1 MLKNSTFLQR
11 LYNNSNRLIQKYNGT
26 YITQTHMLI
35 SLLSL
40 KQSAYST
47 SVHSNEYNKCMERF
61 IDDDAKINATLMHA
75 YDYIRLNPNVSDKE
89 EKGYSDCYESAL
101 VYADL
106 SGEEIVTAPML
117 ITEILSNL
125 TPDTKDLFSSVI
137 KNDAVEQ
144 MLQEEPTFD
153 NETQTPTDI
162 LWPIKELQNKL
173 RDKIYGQD
181 EAINALVSGYF
192 NLLLDEDKTS
202 KTTKPRATFLFAGAP
217 GVGKTYLAQV
227 AAKALHL
234 PFRRFDMS
242 SFSDKEAV
250 LEFAGTDKVYKASH
264 EGLVTGFVSKHPKCV
279 LLFDEIEKAHI
290 NIIHLFLQILDAG
303 KLKDSY
309 TGQNVL
315 FNNAII
321 IMTTNAGK
329 SLYENL
335 EPGSPMPNR
344 KTVINAL
351 STEYNSFT
359 GRKNFPEAI
368 CSRFAAGNI
377 VLFNPLGMQELL
389 KIGAKAI
396 EETSVRIGDKFKIEV
411 ECDKNLCA
419 AILFSEGNRA
429 DARSLSG
436 RITNLISQEIFN
448 WFKFAYEKDGSAIN
462 EVEKIKIQIPL
473 RDNAKNLFEPCG
485 NQNILLYSENP
496 DAFNNFE
503 STKAY
508 TIIKANTIAHAQ
520 DILDEY
526 DISFAVCDIF
536 GDEQPTL
543 NIEDTDSEGRKLMDI
558 LVKAQT
564 PTFVYRSEKRIINSE
579 EQHSLLESGAYGFV
593 DQGSSSADVAKI
605 LKQINKQI
613 YSEKKLRELG
623 RSKKVLSFDCV
634 YNWPEPYHDGV
645 VELINLRVIPAVDA
659 KDKEDVA
666 GVSVTNVTFD
676 DVIGA
681 EDAKAEL
688 KGFMSYLTNPKLY
701 SKNKIP
707 APKGVMLY
715 GPPGTGKTMLAK
727 AFAHECGAAFIA
739 TQGNHFLSPKVGGG
753 ASEVKR
759 LFALARKYAPAV
771 LFIDEIDI
779 IAKDRFKSNIAEDV
793 VNAFLNEM
801 DGFSTGSSR
810 PVFVLAA
817 TNYDVTFG
825 KQSALDA
832 ALLRRFDRRIFV
844 DLPNSKERKIF
855 IKNCL
860 LNAKQDLDQA
870 LIENIAVRSIGMSL
884 AELKSMIDFALRTM
898 VQTQK
903 PCLTEEM
910 FNELFETYCFGEQQH
925 QNHTVSRRIA
935 VHESGHAVLSYI
947 SGTKPNYITIAGR
960 GNYGGYVQSS
970 SNGGGILTKSQLL
983 ESVRVSLAGRAAEIV
998 VYGEKDGVSVGAASD
1013 LREATKT
1020 AFKMIT
1026 EYGMVS
1032 EYGLMSNPQECD
1044 TKLASELCNKIL
1056 NEEMNNTISIIKD
1069 HKDVIDH
1076 LVDALMQKNHLMGN
1090 EIEQIFTAKQ

>member
-1 MLKNSTFLQR
+1 MFKNSAFLQS
-11 LYNNSNRLIQKYNGT
+11 LYDNANRLVQKYNGQE
-26 YITQTHMLI
+26 ITQTHILV

-40 KQSAYST
+40 KQS
-47 SVHSNEYNKCMERF
+47 VRNRFKNDPEYILCMERF
-61 IDDDAKINATLMHA
+61 EDNNEKINVALTRA
-75 YDYIRLNPNVSDKE
+75 YDYIRLNTKLPIE
-89 EKGYSDCYESAL
+89 EYQGFSDCYESAL
-101 VYADL
+101 IGADFAD
-106 SGEEIVTAPML
+106 EDVVTAPRL
-117 ITEILSNL
+117 LTDILSNL
-125 TPDTKDLFSSVI
+125 TPHTKDLFSSVI
-137 KNDAVEQ
+137 LSETIIEDTEDDDIPFYA
-144 MLQEEPTFD
+144 EE
-153 NETQTPTDI
+153 ETTSGI

-192 NLLLDEDKTS
+192 NLLLDEDKTT

-227 AAKALHL
+227 AAKALHM

-309 TGQNVL
+309 TGNNVL

-351 STEYNSFT
+351 ATEYNSFT

-396 EETSVRIGDKFKIEV
+396 EETSQRVGKKFNFSV
-411 ECDKNLCA
+411 ECDQNLCA
-419 AILFSEGNRA
+419 ALLFSEGNRA

-436 RITNLISQEIFN
+436 RITNFISQEVFN
-448 WFKFAYEKDGSAIN
+448 WLKFAFEKDEPAIN
-462 EVEKIKIQIPL
+462 KVEKIKIKIPL
-473 RDNAKNLFEPCG
+473 RGDAKKLFEPDCT
-485 NQNILLYSENP
+485 QNILLYSENP
-496 DAFNNFE
+496 DAFKNFE
-503 STKAY
+503 STKYY
-508 TIIKANTIAHAQ
+508 TVLKAQNNKHA
-520 DILDEY
+520 LELLNEY
-526 DISFAVCDIF
+526 DVCFAICDIF

-543 NIEDTDSEGRKLMDI
+543 NIEDTDSEGRKLMDT
-558 LVKAQT
+558 LVKGHI
-564 PTFVYRSEKRIINSE
+564 PTFVYRPEKRIINSE
-579 EQHSLLESGAYGFV
+579 EEHSLLESGAYGFV
-593 DQGSSSADVAKI
+593 AQGTKTDVANT
-605 LKQINKQI
+605 LKELNKQI

-623 RSKKVLSFDCV
+623 RSKKVLSFDCI
-634 YNWPEPYHDGV
+634 YNWYKSYNYGV
-645 VELINLRVIPAVDA
+645 IELTNLRVIPAVDA
-659 KDKEDVA
+659 KDQEDVI
-666 GVSVTNVTFD
+666 GVSITNVTFD

-707 APKGVMLY
+707 APKGIMLY

-739 TQGNHFLSPKVGGG
+739 TQGNHFLSSKVGGG
-753 ASEVKR
+753 ASEVRR

-779 IAKDRFKSNIAEDV
+779 IAKDRFKSNVAEDV

-801 DGFSTGSSR
+801 DGFSTGLSK

-844 DLPNSKERKIF
+844 DLPNAKERKSF
-855 IKNCL
+855 IKTCFS
-860 LNAKQDLDQA
+860 NANQNLDEN
-870 LIENIAVRSIGMSL
+870 LINNIVARSIGMSL
-884 AELKSMIDFALRTM
+884 AELKSIIDFALRTM

-903 PCLTEEM
+903 ESLTEEM

-925 QNHTVSRRIA
+925 QNLNVLKRIA
-935 VHESGHAVLSYI
+935 VHEAGHAIISYI
-947 SGTKPNYITIAGR
+947 NGKKPLYITIAGR
-960 GNYGGYVQSS
+960 GSYGGYVQSS
-970 SNGGGILTKSQLL
+970 VGEVGVLTKNKLL
-983 ESVRVSLAGRAAEIV
+983 NDVRLSLAGRAAEMV
-998 VYGEKDGVSVGAASD
+998 VYGDEEGVSAGSSSD
-1013 LREATKT
+1013 LRSATET
-1020 AFKMIT
+1020 VLKMIT
-1026 EYGMVS
+1026 EYGMVA
-1032 EYGLMSNPQECD
+1032 EYGLMSNQNERN
-1044 TKLASELCNKIL
+1044 TKQVGEICNRIL
-1056 NEEMNNTISIIKD
+1056 SEEMQKAIATIQN
-1069 HKDVIDH
+1069 HKEQLNS
-1076 LVDALMQKNHLMGN
+1076 LVEALMEKNHLMAN
-1090 EIEQIFTAKQ
+1090 EIEQIFTSK